1 MQKIKNSIVDRM
13 IAQKCTA
20 NEIDFLLYVS
30 AYHDITGRVTGV
42 HYKDVCDATH
52 MSIQGFYDVKAS
64 LEEKGFIV
72 CEKCDYSDCD
82 ITIVGNSLMEKNI
95 IAKDIS
101 IRVTIFFHKMSF
113 IN

>member
-30 AYHDITGRVTGV
+30 AYQDITGRVTGV

-52 MSIQGFYDVKAS
+52 MSIQ
-64 LEEKGFIV
+64 
-72 CEKCDYSDCD
+72 
-82 ITIVGNSLMEKNI
+82 
-95 IAKDIS
+95 
-101 IRVTIFFHKMSF
+101 
-113 IN
+113 

>member
-1 MQKIKNSIVDRM
+1 M

-20 NEIDFLLYVS
+20 NEINFLLYVS
-30 AYHDITGRVTGV
+30 AYQDITGRVTGV
-42 HYKDVCDATH
+42 HYKDVCDATG

-82 ITIVGNSLMEKNI
+82 ITIVGNAYDGENI
-95 IAKDIS
+95 IEADIS
-101 IRVTIFFHKMSF
+101 IQVIIFFQKMSF

>member
-1 MQKIKNSIVDRM
+1 M
-13 IAQKCTA
+13 
-20 NEIDFLLYVS
+20 
-30 AYHDITGRVTGV
+30 

-82 ITIVGNSLMEKNI
+82 ITIVGNSYDGEKYNREGYI
-95 IAKDIS
+95 N
-101 IRVTIFFHKMSF
+101 TGYNIFFHKMSLSIKGRREASGVKTSYHLF
-113 IN
+113 FRKGFF